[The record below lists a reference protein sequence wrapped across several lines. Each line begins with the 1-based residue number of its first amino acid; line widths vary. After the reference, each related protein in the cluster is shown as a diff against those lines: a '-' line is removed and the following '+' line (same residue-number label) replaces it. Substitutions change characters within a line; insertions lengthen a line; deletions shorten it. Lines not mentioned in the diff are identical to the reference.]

1 MHVEADSQGKW
12 TVPKIPNPEYKGIW
26 APRKIANPQF
36 FEDSSPADFTKIG
49 GIGIELWTMTEDILC
64 KFNLGSARS
73 GNARRSRSQAGEA
86 GECGGMS
93 RMCGKTGS
101 LLGRLS
107 A

>member
-64 KFNLGSARS
+64 TSHHS
-73 GNARRSRSQAGEA
+73 TTWQSQ
-86 GECGGMS
+86 S
-93 RMCGKTGS
+93 
-101 LLGRLS
+101 
-107 A
+107 